1 MSRNND
7 EYNSS
12 FLNEINGEPLPINL
26 VKVSPEVMIQFYPD
40 ITEEEMEKLQNDLI
54 IICQILLKNQ

>member
-1 MSRNND
+1 MYRNNG

-12 FLNEINGEPLPINL
+12 FLKINGEPQPINL